1 MAEAGEIRTDE
12 ELDAEAQAR
21 RRLALAQIRQYPD
34 PVLRLAA
41 KEVEEFDED
50 LERLVQRMTGLLR
63 DAAGLGLAATQV
75 GILRRVFVFQREDE
89 EVLALVNPALAD
101 RSEESEVDTEGC
113 LSMQGVTVPVERAT
127 HVAVEGRTPSGEE
140 VRVELDD
147 LEARVAQHEL
157 DHLDGKL
164 ILDRTDDESRRE
176 ALAILRP
183 KTVLDLA

>member
-34 PVLRLAA
+34 PVLRLPA

-113 LSMQGVTVPVERAT
+113 LSMQGV
-127 HVAVEGRTPSGEE
+127 
-140 VRVELDD
+140 
-147 LEARVAQHEL
+147 
-157 DHLDGKL
+157 
-164 ILDRTDDESRRE
+164 
-176 ALAILRP
+176 
-183 KTVLDLA
+183 